1 MELRDISV
9 VGCVLR
15 FAYLTFGLLGY
26 LHIRMKKGSLN
37 QA

>member
-1 MELRDISV
+1 MELRDITV

-26 LHIRMKKGSLN
+26 LHIRMKKASLN

>member
-26 LHIRMKKGSLN
+26 LHIRMKKAILN

>member
-15 FAYLTFGLLGY
+15 FAYLTFYLLGY
-26 LHIRMKKGSLN
+26 LHIRMKKASLN

>member
-1 MELRDISV
+1 MELRDISI

-26 LHIRMKKGSLN
+26 LHIRMKKASLN

>member
-9 VGCVLR
+9 VGCILR

-26 LHIRMKKGSLN
+26 LHIRMKKASLN

>member
-15 FAYLTFGLLGY
+15 FAYFTLDLLGY
-26 LHIRMKKGSLN
+26 LHIRMKKASLN

>member
-9 VGCVLR
+9 VGYVLR
-15 FAYLTFGLLGY
+15 FAYFTLGLFGY
-26 LHIRMKKGSLN
+26 LHIRMKKASLN

>member
-26 LHIRMKKGSLN
+26 FHIRMKKASLN

>member
-9 VGCVLR
+9 VGYILR
-15 FAYLTFGLLGY
+15 FAYFAFGLLGY
-26 LHIRMKKGSLN
+26 LHIRMKKASLN

>member
-26 LHIRMKKGSLN
+26 LHIRMKKAGLN

>member
-26 LHIRMKKGSLN
+26 LHIRMKKARLN

>member
-15 FAYLTFGLLGY
+15 FAYFTLGLFGY
-26 LHIRMKKGSLN
+26 LHIRVKKASLN

>member
-26 LHIRMKKGSLN
+26 LHIRMKKASPN

>member
-9 VGCVLR
+9 VGYVLR

-26 LHIRMKKGSLN
+26 LHIRMKKASLN

>member
-15 FAYLTFGLLGY
+15 FSYLTFGLLGY
-26 LHIRMKKGSLN
+26 LHIRMKKASLN

>member
-26 LHIRMKKGSLN
+26 LHIRMKKASLN
-37 QA
+37 QT

>member
-9 VGCVLR
+9 VLR
-15 FAYLTFGLLGY
+15 FAYFTFDLLGY
-26 LHIRMKKGSLN
+26 LHIRMKKASLN

>member
-26 LHIRMKKGSLN
+26 LHIRMKKASLN

>member
-9 VGCVLR
+9 IGCILR
-15 FAYLTFGLLGY
+15 FAYFTFGLLGY
-26 LHIRMKKGSLN
+26 LHIRMKKASLN